1 MQLDGQ
7 MHRFFFC
14 RSRLTRP
21 ADCGLNRLEPP
32 SEAAPIVT

>member
-1 MQLDGQ
+1 MDRCIGS
-7 MHRFFFC
+7 FFVDL
-14 RSRLTRP
+14 RLTRL

>member
-7 MHRFFFC
+7 MHRFFFFD
-14 RSRLTRP
+14 SRLTRP
-21 ADCGLNRLEPP
+21 ADCDLSRLEPP